1 MAFNPMALLKAKE
14 RLKLF
19 NEEHPRVKQF
29 FKSIKG
35 DIEPGAVIEMKVISV
50 DGRETVTNIR
60 LTEEDVETIQM
71 FRKQI

>member
-19 NEEHPRVKQF
+19 KEEHPRVVPF
-29 FKSIKG
+29 FKSITD
-35 DIEPGAVIEMKVISV
+35 DIEPGAVIELKVTSV
-50 DGRETVTNIR
+50 DGRESVTNIR

-71 FRKQI
+71 FRK